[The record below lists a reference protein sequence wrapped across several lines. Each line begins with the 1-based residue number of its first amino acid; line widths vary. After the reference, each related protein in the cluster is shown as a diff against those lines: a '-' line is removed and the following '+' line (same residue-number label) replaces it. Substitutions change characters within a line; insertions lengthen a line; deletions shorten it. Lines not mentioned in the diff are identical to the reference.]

1 MQLDLEGIHLEY
13 KQGSGQLPKEF
24 WPTYS
29 AFANTSGGHVIFG
42 VAEPKP
48 QKYEVVGIQNLSM
61 YKEQLFNNLNNPEK
75 VSYNVVSESDVE
87 EIEFEGKTLLRV
99 YVKEA
104 PYHKK
109 PIFIKNNIQ
118 NSFKRVHEMD
128 QRMSEEEIKYYIA
141 NSLESLDVEILVDFS
156 IADLY
161 EPDLNEYK
169 RMVSEKTDIDYTS
182 TSLEEFA
189 KQNGILMPK
198 HDNGKTTYHPT
209 LASLLFFGKYYS
221 ILRKVPYFQLDYFRK
236 NKLADIKWRDR
247 VSSGDMN
254 FPQMNIFSFYNAVLP
269 KLYQSL
275 EDRFD
280 QDDGSMER
288 TSYVSDMRAA
298 LREAFINSIM
308 HAYYGAAEAIKIT
321 AYDDLYEFYN
331 PGNMRVSKESF
342 LMGGVSMPRNPYLTT
357 CFRRIGLAERS
368 GYGGQKILDVAN
380 RNKLRA
386 PDVIDAETSTTI
398 RLWKVDYLHT
408 LPQLSD
414 RAYKIY
420 SYLYPLV
427 GAKRTEI
434 MENTGLTEH
443 HLKAGTDEL
452 IELGLVKK
460 IGNTRNTEYIVDL
473 SPEMRISKNKKLIKS
488 LEDMWR
494 K

>member
-1 MQLDLEGIHLEY
+1 
-13 KQGSGQLPKEF
+13 
-24 WPTYS
+24 
-29 AFANTSGGHVIFG
+29 
-42 VAEPKP
+42 
-48 QKYEVVGIQNLSM
+48 
-61 YKEQLFNNLNNPEK
+61 
-75 VSYNVVSESDVE
+75 
-87 EIEFEGKTLLRV
+87 
-99 YVKEA
+99 
-104 PYHKK
+104 
-109 PIFIKNNIQ
+109 
-118 NSFKRVHEMD
+118 
-128 QRMSEEEIKYYIA
+128 
-141 NSLESLDVEILVDFS
+141 
-156 IADLY
+156 
-161 EPDLNEYK
+161 
-169 RMVSEKTDIDYTS
+169 
-182 TSLEEFA
+182 
-189 KQNGILMPK
+189 
-198 HDNGKTTYHPT
+198 
-209 LASLLFFGKYYS
+209 
-221 ILRKVPYFQLDYFRK
+221 
-236 NKLADIKWRDR
+236 
-247 VSSGDMN
+247 
-254 FPQMNIFSFYNAVLP
+254 
-269 KLYQSL
+269 
-275 EDRFD
+275 
-280 QDDGSMER
+280 MER

-443 HLKAGTDEL
+443 HVKAGTDEL